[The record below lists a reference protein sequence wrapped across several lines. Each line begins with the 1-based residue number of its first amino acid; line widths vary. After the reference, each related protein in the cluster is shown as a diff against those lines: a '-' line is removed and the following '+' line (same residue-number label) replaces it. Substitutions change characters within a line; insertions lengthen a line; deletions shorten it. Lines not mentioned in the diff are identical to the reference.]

1 MERSQSKD
9 VWAAG
14 VFYEPYVGRW
24 SRLVAKEL
32 LRWLLL
38 PVGKDWLDVGS
49 GTGALTQII
58 LGDGLPNSVMGID
71 PSEGFVAYAKA
82 QIVSARASF
91 KIGDARALPIDSAS
105 FDAVVSGL
113 VLNFVPEPRLAVA
126 EMIRVVRPGGI
137 VAAYV
142 WDYAGKMQLMRYFWD
157 AATALDPA
165 AGDLDEGRR
174 FPICLPSPLAKLFI
188 DAGLHDVEAR
198 SIDIAT
204 NFRDFDDY
212 WSPFL
217 GGKAPLRVIQCR

>member
-9 VWAAG
+9 VWTAG

-38 PVGKDWLDVGS
+38 PVGKDWLDVGC

-126 EMIRVVRPGGI
+126 EIRVVRPGHSCGLCLGLCWKN
-137 VAAYV
+137 AAY
-142 WDYAGKMQLMRYFWD
+142 A
-157 AATALDPA
+157 
-165 AGDLDEGRR
+165 
-174 FPICLPSPLAKLFI
+174 I
-188 DAGLHDVEAR
+188 
-198 SIDIAT
+198 
-204 NFRDFDDY
+204 
-212 WSPFL
+212 FL
-217 GGKAPLRVIQCR
+217 GCSNSS